1 MMNCFRIAGGIP
13 LNGEVVIQGS
23 KNAALPIMAATI
35 LTDGVTILHRCPRIK
50 DVFLMQHLLESMG
63 CRMRWEQDTLSI
75 DTTGLP
81 KELPE
86 ITPVVGGSLGM
97 AARQKSSMRSTI
109 TLLGALLGRFGS
121 CYMDYR
127 GGCVIGKRP
136 IDMHLSALET
146 MGAEFEQG
154 QQGLYAKSKALHG
167 AEISL
172 RFPSVGVTEN
182 VLLAAACAEGE
193 TILHG
198 AAREPEVEALCEYL
212 QLLGCEI
219 FRQREGDGRAVLQL
233 KPREGER
240 FPGGKRLEYT
250 IPADRIVAGT
260 YLFACM
266 GTGGEVYLRD
276 APAEHLDMPLQIMEA
291 MGAVLERDHSGIY
304 LKAPRDIRPQQIETA
319 VYPGFPTDLQS
330 QLLVVL
336 CRALGESK
344 VRETVFENRFR
355 IVEELNRMGADISV
369 KETQAIIKG
378 KKKFHAEDVE
388 ARELRGGAALVLAG
402 LMADGETRVSGRHFI
417 ERGYENI
424 SRDLRDLGARISFE

>member
-1 MMNCFRIAGGIP
+1 MMDCFRIAGGIP
-13 LNGEVVIQGS
+13 LSGEAVIQGS

-35 LTDGVTILHRCPRIK
+35 LMNGVTVLHRCPRIK
-50 DVFLMQHLLESMG
+50 DVFLMQHLLEHMG

-75 DTTGLP
+75 DTRGLP

-86 ITPVVGGSLGM
+86 ALAKAGGSMGV
-97 AARQKSSMRSTI
+97 AEEKKSSMRSTI
-109 TLLGALLGRFGS
+109 TLLGALLGRFRS
-121 CYMDYR
+121 CYMDYP

-136 IDMHLSALET
+136 IDMHLHALET
-146 MGAEFEQG
+146 MGAEFVQG
-154 QQGLYAKSKALHG
+154 KSGFFAKTESLRG

-182 VLLAAACAEGE
+182 VLLAAVCAEGE
-193 TILHG
+193 TVLYG
-198 AAREPEVEALCEYL
+198 AAGEPEVEALCEYL
-212 QLLGCEI
+212 RLLGCEI
-219 FRQREGDGRAVLQL
+219 CKQRRENGKAVLRVTPFVKADIQT
-233 KPREGER
+233 ER
-240 FPGGKRLEYT
+240 HVEYT
-250 IPADRIVAGT
+250 IPTDRIVAGT

-266 GTGGEVYLRD
+266 GAGGEIYLRD
-276 APAEHLDMPLQIMEA
+276 APTEHLGTPLQTLKA
-291 MGAVLERDHSGIY
+291 MGAGIEQDQHGIY
-304 LKAPRDIRPQQIETA
+304 LKAPDVVYPQQIETA

-336 CRALGESK
+336 CKASGRSK

-369 KETQAIIKG
+369 NGTQAIVNG
-378 KKKFHAEDVE
+378 KRKFHAEEVE